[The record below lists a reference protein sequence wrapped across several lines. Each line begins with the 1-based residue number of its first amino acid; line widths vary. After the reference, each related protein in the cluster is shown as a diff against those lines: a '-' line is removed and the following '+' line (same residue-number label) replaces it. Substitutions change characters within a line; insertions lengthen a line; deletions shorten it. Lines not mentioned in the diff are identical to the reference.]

1 MDAGEYT
8 VFTGIK
14 ESIVDADEKKSLRL
28 WA

>member
-1 MDAGEYT
+1 MDAGDY
-8 VFTGIK
+8 VVVTGIK